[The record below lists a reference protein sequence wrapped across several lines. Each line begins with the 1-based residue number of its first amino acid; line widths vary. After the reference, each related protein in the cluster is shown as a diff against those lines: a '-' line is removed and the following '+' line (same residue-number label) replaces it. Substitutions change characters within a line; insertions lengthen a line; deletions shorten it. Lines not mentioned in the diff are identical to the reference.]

1 MKLYLAVALGGAIG
15 SAGRYF
21 IAGQMMRWLGVN
33 FPWGTLTV
41 NIFGSFAMGVLIE
54 LLALK
59 YSISP
64 ELRAFFVVGVLGGF
78 TTFSAFALDVSV
90 LVERHAGLL
99 AATYA
104 AASVFLSVGA
114 LFLGLFIVRQLLT

>member
-41 NIFGSFAMGVLIE
+41 NI
-54 LLALK
+54 
-59 YSISP
+59 
-64 ELRAFFVVGVLGGF
+64 
-78 TTFSAFALDVSV
+78 
-90 LVERHAGLL
+90 
-99 AATYA
+99 
-104 AASVFLSVGA
+104 
-114 LFLGLFIVRQLLT
+114 

>member
-41 NIFGSFAMGVLIE
+41 NIVGSFAMGVLIE

-64 ELRAFFVVGVLGGF
+64 EL
-78 TTFSAFALDVSV
+78 
-90 LVERHAGLL
+90 
-99 AATYA
+99 
-104 AASVFLSVGA
+104 
-114 LFLGLFIVRQLLT
+114 